1 MSSSSGVGNGVRGR
15 GIVRRRGGRGGC
27 GIGRAGLGGRGGV
40 WEDPLPL
47 HPGLHFHH
55 EISLPMGDPGRV
67 ANVVI

>member
-15 GIVRRRGGRGGC
+15 GIVHRSGGRGGR

-40 WEDPLPL
+40 LEDPLPL
-47 HPGLHFHH
+47 RPGLHFHRK
-55 EISLPMGDPGRV
+55 ITLPMGDPGRL